1 MKDQESAIRKRIES
15 PPEVL
20 DEIVKRANVNP
31 EAFGEL
37 YEIFVDSVYSYVYY
51 RVGGNPQDAE
61 DLTTKIFYRA
71 LNRIQTYEKRKN
83 APFAAWLLRIAHNC
97 VCNFRRDELRRS
109 RRTIS
114 LDHSPESQD
123 KEESGWLWEHIPD
136 ERSLSPEE
144 IVINHQKTER
154 VLRVIDRAGLNDSER
169 ELLVLK
175 YAVGL
180 PDKEIARS
188 IGKTIGAVKSIHHRI
203 LVKLRQT
210 QD

>member
-1 MKDQESAIRKRIES
+1 MKDQESTIRKRSEPS
-15 PPEVL
+15 PEVINA
-20 DEIVKRANVNP
+20 IVERARLHP

-37 YEIFVDSVYSYVYY
+37 YDIYLDRIFSYVYY
-51 RVGGNPQDAE
+51 RVERIVPDAE
-61 DLTTKIFYRA
+61 DLTGKIFFRA
-71 LNRIQTYEKRKN
+71 LNKLPTYKGKGGL
-83 APFAAWLLRIAHNC
+83 FSAWLLRIAHNC

-136 ERSLSPEE
+136 ERNLSPEE

-188 IGKTIGAVKSIHHRI
+188 TGKTIGAIKSIHHRI